1 MKLFDKPIGKRTI
14 EDLKKEKRAW
24 LILTIFWALAL
35 VGFAFIDLHGRP
47 WWTVSF
53 VLFVG
58 SGLRYS
64 VVALAIGFKK
74 EIQELKDKIEKSE

>member
-1 MKLFDKPIGKRTI
+1 MKLVGKPIEKRPI
-14 EDLKKEKRAW
+14 ENLKKEKRAW

-35 VGFAFIDLHGRP
+35 VGFAFTDLHGRP
-47 WWTVSF
+47 WWTVSL

-64 VVALAIGFKK
+64 VVALAIGLKK
-74 EIQELKDKIEKSE
+74 ELQELKDKIEKSE

>member
-1 MKLFDKPIGKRTI
+1 MKLFGKPIGKKTV
-14 EDLKKEKRAW
+14 EDLKKEKKTW
-24 LILTIFWALAL
+24 LMLTIFWALAL
-35 VGFAFIDLHGRP
+35 VGFAFTDLHGRP

-64 VVALAIGFKK
+64 VVALALGLKK
-74 EIQELKDKIEKSE
+74 EIQELKDKIEKLE